1 MVNRTFYFRK
11 AVAYILPQKN
21 MGGSIEGGSREGGG
35 DPHNTPTRRM
45 FCLLGK
51 LGRFQGDFETFDKLL

>member
-1 MVNRTFYFRK
+1 
-11 AVAYILPQKN
+11 

-35 DPHNTPTRRM
+35 DPHNTPTRRRM